1 MVGWFG
7 SMAFNKLVK
16 IPDPPAERPECPV
29 CGGILQR
36 VVYLGEG
43 DNPMSDTE
51 AGAEAEID
59 AGWWSYVH

>member
-1 MVGWFG
+1 MALG
-7 SMAFNKLVK
+7 SSAKSADSL
-16 IPDPPAERPECPV
+16 AAECPV

-43 DNPMSDTE
+43 DNPMSDLE

-59 AGWWSYVH
+59 VAWWSYVH